1 MTATKITTDWARI
14 SRDYLFIALGIL
26 CYAFGWAIFLL
37 PYKITL
43 GGTAGIASLIY
54 FSTGFPIQITYFAIN
69 ALLLLFTTRILGKQF
84 AIRTIFGVAVMTIA
98 TWVAQ
103 EIFIDASGNVMQIL
117 GPHEGFMASIIGAS
131 MCGLGLGLVFINNG
145 STGGTDVIAAVINKY
160 RDVSLGR
167 VILFCDCIIVGSSYF
182 VANDWKVVLMG
193 FITLFVITNVLDMV
207 VNSARQSVQFF
218 IFSKHYDQ
226 IADRIIKD
234 TGRGVTVID
243 GQGWYSKNNVK
254 VLMVLAKKSQSIFI
268 FRLVKDIDPNA
279 FISQSSVIGVYGLG
293 FDKIKVK

>member
-1 MTATKITTDWARI
+1 MTTEISKFRA
-14 SRDYLFIALGIL
+14 SRDYLFIAFGIL

-54 FSTGFPIQITYFAIN
+54 YATGFPIQITYFGIN
-69 ALLLLFTTRILGKQF
+69 AILLLSTTHILGRRF
-84 AIRTIFGVAVMTIA
+84 AIRTIFGVSIMTVA
-98 TWVAQ
+98 TLVAQ
-103 EIFIDASGNVMQIL
+103 ELFVNPDGSVLQIL
-117 GPHEGFMASIIGAS
+117 GPNEGFMASVIGAS
-131 MCGLGLGLVFINNG
+131 MCGVGLGVVFINNG
-145 STGGTDVIAAVINKY
+145 STGGTDIIATVINKY
-160 RDVSLGR
+160 RDISLGR
-167 VILFCDCIIVGSSYF
+167 IMLFIDCIIVSTSYF
-182 VANDWKVVLMG
+182 VSHNWKTVMMG
-193 FITLFVITNVLDMV
+193 FITLFVITNVLDMI

-218 IFSKHYDQ
+218 IFSKEYDKV
-226 IADRIIKD
+226 ADRIIKD

-268 FRLVKDIDPNA
+268 FRLVQDIDPNA